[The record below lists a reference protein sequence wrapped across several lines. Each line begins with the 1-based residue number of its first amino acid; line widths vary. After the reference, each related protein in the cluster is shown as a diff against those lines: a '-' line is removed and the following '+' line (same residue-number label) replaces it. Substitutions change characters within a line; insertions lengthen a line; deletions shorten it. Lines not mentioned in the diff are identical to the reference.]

1 MWPKL
6 LFDLLPH
13 FARLM
18 PMADKYLS
26 SRSGSEKAQDA
37 ALAALAG
44 EVRGELGKVTGEL
57 GKATEA
63 NSGVSR
69 QLQEQGTQ
77 IAEIG
82 VDVARARLGV
92 ESVEARVG
100 KLEKRL
106 ASTTLLAWVSVG
118 LLAIALV
125 LLVLL
130 LTRGAH

>member
-1 MWPKL
+1 MWPKM
-6 LFDLLPH
+6 LFELLPH

-26 SRSGSEKAQDA
+26 SRSGSEKAQEA
-37 ALAALAG
+37 GLAALAG

-57 GKATEA
+57 GKVTDA
-63 NSGVSR
+63 NSGVIR

-92 ESVEARVG
+92 ESVEARIA
-100 KLEKRL
+100 KLEKT
-106 ASTTLLAWVSVG
+106 A
-118 LLAIALV
+118 ALV
-125 LLVLL
+125 VRLLGAVLMVAV
-130 LTRGAH
+130 LTFTILVVRKSH

>member
-1 MWPKL
+1 ML
-6 LFDLLPH
+6 LELLPH

-26 SRSGSEKAQDA
+26 SRSASEKAQEA

-44 EVRGELGKVTGEL
+44 EVRGEL

-77 IAEIG
+77 IAEVG
-82 VDVARARLGV
+82 VELARTRLAV
-92 ESVEARVG
+92 ESVEARVA
-100 KLEKRL
+100 KLEKMAAL
-106 ASTTLLAWVSVG
+106 TVGLLWVGVG
-118 LLAIALV
+118 LLAMVFAILV
-125 LLVLL
+125 V
-130 LTRGAH
+130 RKH